1 MSAVHDPLCGQ
12 FCDGKPPKCRGGD
25 CTLCDE
31 VDCSCDLIA
40 RVRADERQRA
50 RQRVEALYD
59 DHDWPNSISDRDRV
73 AAAAAGGDA

>member
-1 MSAVHDPLCGQ
+1 MSAEHDPLCGQ

-31 VDCSCDLIA
+31 VDCSCRLIA
-40 RVRADERQRA
+40 RVRADERAKA
-50 RQRVEALYD
+50 RQRVEALGCGD
-59 DHDWPNSISDRDRV
+59 FCACAIRIDH